1 MPNFKPKSSKKFI
14 INKGSNNSL
23 DNKHENILNDF
34 NKEEKDDIPELLEK
48 RKKLIQEFNEEE
60 ATFDEKLE
68 IKIMVKEIDA
78 KINKIR
84 KNKKLYFLNN
94 SKYIF
99 DYFQTKKEISEG
111 NSNIKLL
118 DSFFNIN
125 VTDVSF
131 NENNSKI
138 SIQKYFNNV
147 DNYILDINNF
157 IKSNDICRLCNK
169 GELIPID
176 HEGILV
182 CNKCF
187 KNTKFLVENDK
198 PSYKDPPKGSVLL
211 CI

>member
-1 MPNFKPKSSKKFI
+1 MR
-14 INKGSNNSL
+14 
-23 DNKHENILNDF
+23 D
-34 NKEEKDDIPELLEK
+34 
-48 RKKLIQEFNEEE
+48 E

-138 SIQKYFNNV
+138 M
-147 DNYILDINNF
+147 
-157 IKSNDICRLCNK
+157 
-169 GELIPID
+169 
-176 HEGILV
+176 H
-182 CNKCF
+182 
-187 KNTKFLVENDK
+187 
-198 PSYKDPPKGSVLL
+198 PK
-211 CI
+211 IF